1 MTAGSTYIGPNYVVG
16 MGLTGIWLGQT
27 VGPLAI
33 RLGFNPT
40 ACTGFL
46 KPIFFGGMDILL
58 TLDTGGGP

>member
-1 MTAGSTYIGPNYVVG
+1 M
-16 MGLTGIWLGQT
+16 TGIWLGQT
-27 VGPLAI
+27 VGPLAV

-58 TLDTGGGP
+58 TLDTGVRALILHQSDVSDFAEFP